1 MSKDTTCQ
9 THQSRST
16 SVSVACVGGKCSCT
30 TSSRSTSLHCTAALH
45 FPPPHCLPE
54 QGHALPCHARR
65 IPPIIADLSYH
76 SRAITRWHVPGA
88 LHFTSFH
95 IPEHVHTLPPRPTDS
110 TKMAQHVAGNS
121 WHAHAHIA
129 LRRQNV
135 LKGW

>member
-1 MSKDTTCQ
+1 MSDSPK
-9 THQSRST
+9 SIN
-16 SVSVACVGGKCSCT
+16 VGVGGMC
-30 TSSRSTSLHCTAALH
+30 RWQMLMYHPAPEHFTSLHCTAALH

-95 IPEHVHTLPPRPTDS
+95 FIYRSTCTHSHHDQRTPLKWRNTWPET
-110 TKMAQHVAGNS
+110 AGTRMRIS
-121 WHAHAHIA
+121 LCA
-129 LRRQNV
+129 V
-135 LKGW
+135 KTC